1 MRGLAIVGTSCLLL
15 KIDWNFATCQ
25 RAVPSTAVEARG
37 SGTSLA
43 LLSCAIGPWA
53 VKGGIVVNVL
63 VGIFAILLC
72 VINAAVWTFITGLP
86 FMGAAWML
94 GAAAC
99 VKLQKWS
106 WSPWSVRF

>member
-1 MRGLAIVGTSCLLL
+1 MVPQCAAPSFGGWHRSCS
-15 KIDWNFATCQ
+15 
-25 RAVPSTAVEARG
+25 AVLRYRPMSAETRHE
-37 SGTSLA
+37 
-43 LLSCAIGPWA
+43 
-53 VKGGIVVNVL
+53 VKTVVNVL
-63 VGIFAILLC
+63 VGVFAILLC

-86 FMGAAWML
+86 LVGTAWML